1 MTREEILEKSRKEN
15 KHMDERELNALLKGG
30 SIAKGVGLL
39 LCILIVFLSD
49 TFGGDPTASL
59 GAFAIYWGM
68 YGTDRAY
75 RWWKLRERSD
85 LLLAVGSFGFFI
97 AFAAAYLS
105 ILLKGT
111 SA

>member
-1 MTREEILEKSRKEN
+1 MTREEILAKSRKDN
-15 KHMDERELNALLKGG
+15 KIMDEREQSVVLRGS
-30 SIAKGVGLL
+30 SIAKGVGLALCL
-39 LCILIVFLSD
+39 LVVFL
-49 TFGGDPTASL
+49 GDVLGADPAAGL

-85 LLLAVGSFGFFI
+85 LMLAVGSFAFLV

-105 ILLKGT
+105 VVLKGI
-111 SA
+111 

>member
-1 MTREEILEKSRKEN
+1 MTREEILAKSRKDN
-15 KHMDERELNALLKGG
+15 KIMDEREQSVVLRGS
-30 SIAKGVGLL
+30 SIAKGVGLALCL
-39 LCILIVFLSD
+39 LVVFL
-49 TFGGDPTASL
+49 GDVLGADPAAGL

-85 LLLAVGSFGFFI
+85 LMLAVGSFAFFV

-105 ILLKGT
+105 VVLKGI
-111 SA
+111 

>member
-15 KHMDERELNALLKGG
+15 KGMDERELNAVMRGG

-39 LCILIVFLSD
+39 LCILVVFLTD
-49 TFGGDPTASL
+49 TLGGDPSASL

-68 YGTDRAY
+68 YGTDRTY

-85 LLLAVGSFGFFI
+85 LLLAIGSI
-97 AFAAAYLS
+97 AFCIAFVVAYLHVV
-105 ILLKGT
+105 LKGI
-111 SA
+111 

>member
-15 KHMDERELNALLKGG
+15 KAMDEREQAVVLRGA

-39 LCILIVFLSD
+39 LCVLIVFLSD

-85 LLLAVGSFGFFI
+85 LLLAIGGFSFFI
-97 AFAAAYLS
+97 AMAAAYLS
-105 ILLKGT
+105 VLLGG
-111 SA
+111 A